1 MYITVEDRGGTLIIL
16 YIYIY
21 VQYTF
26 LLIEVVL
33 MLSPLHLKY
42 VLILILN
49 RSMFQTVGSNTTY
62 EVGPYQTVYPIN

>member
-1 MYITVEDRGGTLIIL
+1 
-16 YIYIY
+16 
-21 VQYTF
+21 
-26 LLIEVVL
+26 

>member
-49 RSMFQTVGSNTTY
+49 RSMFQTVGSNTY